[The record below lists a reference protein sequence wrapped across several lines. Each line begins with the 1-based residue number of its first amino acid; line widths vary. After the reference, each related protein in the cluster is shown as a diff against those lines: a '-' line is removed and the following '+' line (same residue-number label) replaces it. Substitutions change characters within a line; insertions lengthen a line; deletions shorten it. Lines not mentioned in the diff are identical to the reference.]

1 MRLVTLCLLQNM
13 EENKK
18 SASSLYKIGD
28 FVEIIVLNSRY
39 HQIGKV
45 VGFDPNNEFNLK
57 IEFEKGYIQGYMV
70 SEIRH
75 IPRIGQK
82 IKPQNKKSSLRK
94 LLGT

>member
-1 MRLVTLCLLQNM
+1 M
-13 EENKK
+13 EESKK

-28 FVEIIVLNSRY
+28 YVEIIVCNSRC

-45 VGFDPNNEFNLK
+45 VGFDPYNEFNLK

-70 SEIRH
+70 NEIRH

-82 IKPQNKKSSLRK
+82 IKPTKKISLRR
-94 LLGT
+94 LLGM

>member
-1 MRLVTLCLLQNM
+1 M
-13 EENKK
+13 EESKK

-28 FVEIIVLNSRY
+28 YVEIIVCNSRY

-45 VGFDPNNEFNLK
+45 VGFDPYNEFNLK

-70 SEIRH
+70 DEIRH

-82 IKPQNKKSSLRK
+82 RKPTKKISLRR
-94 LLGT
+94 LLGM